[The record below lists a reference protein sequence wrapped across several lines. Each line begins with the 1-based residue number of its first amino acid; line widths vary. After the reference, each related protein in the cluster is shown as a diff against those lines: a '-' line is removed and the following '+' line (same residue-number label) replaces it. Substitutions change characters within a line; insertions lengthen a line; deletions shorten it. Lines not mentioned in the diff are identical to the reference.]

1 MRSNSLVRE
10 VDPVGVDGPRRP
22 VGEDLVAVLAL
33 HLHGL
38 VLVHQGDVLGQ
49 VAPVQDTEEVGYID
63 TFGSR
68 EQQKSVTVSNWL
80 KLCHCNQL
88 NFTIRLGNWDIRKV
102 SL

>member
-10 VDPVGVDGPRRP
+10 VDPVCVDGPRRP

-49 VAPVQDTEEVGYID
+49 VAPVGKNQDWI
-63 TFGSR
+63 
-68 EQQKSVTVSNWL
+68 QPMNM
-80 KLCHCNQL
+80 
-88 NFTIRLGNWDIRKV
+88 
-102 SL
+102 